1 MFGTGEKEE
10 LSALHIRKSNQK
22 DIKVVMPLNN
32 TKDIP
37 R

>member
-10 LSALHIRKSNQK
+10 LSALYIRKSNQK